1 MFPKL
6 PPYSLPRPGKFNE
19 QNLMSKFNIDFE
31 LFGGQNEPNKTEF
44 PFLEKA
50 WENKSERRYS
60 KTRNLIVPS
69 PPRDKIIQC
78 SE

>member
-1 MFPKL
+1 MK
-6 PPYSLPRPGKFNE
+6 
-19 QNLMSKFNIDFE
+19 
-31 LFGGQNEPNKTEF
+31 PNKTEF

-50 WENKSERRYS
+50 WENKSGRRYS